1 MESENELGDEVE
13 DVPTKKACIA
23 GLGSEVS
30 PVFSYVSSLSGE
42 AFADIAHRN
51 VGVISELQTSFN
63 WFCKFLFHSTLDF
76 RDVPFEEA
84 LKSVHR
90 SKYPRFVLNTLGKSK
105 SYKSKTIKQFKV
117 MVEYFYDKVFGL
129 GRIFDF
135 QKDPVVGVRVVVHQN
150 ALRFVRSQR
159 FTGVPFYVIVE
170 ELAGYLEAIP
180 QSELMIQA
188 GHDSV
193 MYSQGLSQLLFG
205 LLRFLPHHC
214 DSALAIGGRT
224 EPVTL
229 FGREFR
235 SVGLV
240 SRVENRMLSFKVG
253 DEINV
258 FYAMGSNKS
267 SYNFA
272 CMCGSPN
279 CVSLK

>member
-1 MESENELGDEVE
+1 MESENESKE
-13 DVPTKKACIA
+13 DVGDAPTKKACIA

-42 AFADIAHRN
+42 AFANIAHRN
-51 VGVISELQTSFN
+51 FGVLSELQTSFN
-63 WFCKFLFHSTLDF
+63 WFCKFLFHSPLDF

-105 SYKSKTIKQFKV
+105 SYKSRTIRQFKA
-117 MVEYFYDKVFGL
+117 MVEHFYDKVFGPDRL
-129 GRIFDF
+129 FDF
-135 QKDPVVGVRVVVHQN
+135 LKDPNVGVRVVVHQN
-150 ALRFVRSQR
+150 ALRLVKSPRC
-159 FTGVPFYVIVE
+159 TGVPFFVIVE
-170 ELAGYLEAIP
+170 GLAGYLEAIP
-180 QSELMIQA
+180 QSELMIRA

-193 MYSQGLSQLLFG
+193 MYSQGMPQLLFG

-214 DSALAIGGRT
+214 DSPLAIGGRT
-224 EPVTL
+224 DPITM

-240 SRVENRMLSFKVG
+240 SRVEHRVLSFKVG
-253 DEINV
+253 DEVNV
-258 FYAMGSNKS
+258 FYAMGSDKS
-267 SYNFA
+267 SYNFV

-279 CVSLK
+279 CISLK